1 MSKNKKRTQQKSYEK
16 PKLEKL
22 GNMAQVTRKSGGG
35 VDGAQPW
42 PGHQNKP

>member
-1 MSKNKKRTQQKSYEK
+1 MSKDKKRTQQKSYEK

-35 VDGAQPW
+35 SDSSVPHI
-42 PGHQNKP
+42 GHRNK